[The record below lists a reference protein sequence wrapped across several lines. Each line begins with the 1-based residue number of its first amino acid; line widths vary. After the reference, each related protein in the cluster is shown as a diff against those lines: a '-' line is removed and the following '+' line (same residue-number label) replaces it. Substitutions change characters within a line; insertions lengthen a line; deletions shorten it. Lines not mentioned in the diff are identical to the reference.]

1 MVLEASG
8 IVIFVVT
15 GGPGHG
21 KDYLIGLLAQDPW
34 FMENA
39 LFFDESAAWTIT
51 GHAMTREE
59 FGCEDTRNAFQ
70 QTVAAAGMLKY
81 RLAIQRAI
89 RLGRKFVFLN
99 RHILDGVAYVS
110 GVDFLELLSG
120 YSAREMIQDVTH
132 VVWCGPPPEQYYQNS
147 EYRFE
152 SYAHAVALGQS
163 VLVQYRQYHPSVHE
177 VHGTE
182 DPAQKYRALRAKLHE
197 LESEIPELVI

>member
-1 MVLEASG
+1 MVLKASG

-51 GHAMTREE
+51 GHAMTKED
-59 FGCEDTRNAFQ
+59 FACEDTRHAFQ

-81 RLAIQRAI
+81 RLAVQRAI

-99 RHILDGVAYVS
+99 RHILDGVAYVH
-110 GVDFLELLSG
+110 DAAFLEFLSG
-120 YSAREMIQDVTH
+120 YSVCEMNQGVTH
-132 VVWCGPPPEQYYQNS
+132 VVWCGPPPEQFYETND
-147 EYRFE
+147 YRFE
-152 SYAHAVALGQS
+152 TYPQAVALGQN
-163 VLVQYRQYHPSVHE
+163 VLEPYRDHHPSVHE

-182 DPAQKYRALRAKLHE
+182 DPTAKYRALRVKLHE
-197 LESEIPELVI
+197 LEPEIPELVI